1 MKVGF
6 IGVGNMGG
14 PMCRNIIRK
23 SNHDVTVFDLDPAAV
38 ERCTSLGAKSA
49 RSIAELAAGADVIM
63 TSLPMPKDV
72 EAVALGP
79 DGILDHARK
88 GTVYF
93 DLSTNS
99 PSVMKRIAERL
110 AAKGIVALDSPV
122 SGGVGG
128 AEAGTIAI
136 MVGGEKSHFDL
147 HLPLLQSFSGNVYH
161 MGGIGTGCIAKI
173 VNNMVAFCNMT
184 AGAEGLMLGT
194 MAGIDAQKLTE
205 VISNSS
211 GNSFTYRSMAD
222 KAIKRNFVPGFA
234 LDLAYKDMRLAL
246 ELAEEVGMPLFV
258 APQVHNILRLAR
270 AAGWGKDDT
279 SSLVRVYERTL
290 AKVNQHPLGQETQDD

>member
-1 MKVGF
+1 MKIGF

-38 ERCTSLGAKSA
+38 ARCMALGAKSA
-49 RSIAELAAGADVIM
+49 GSIAELAAASDVIM

-79 DGILDHARK
+79 DGIAAHARA

-99 PSVMKRIAERL
+99 PSVMKRIAAQL

-136 MVGGEKSHFDL
+136 MVGGDRAQFDR

-161 MGGIGTGCIAKI
+161 MGEIGTGCIAKI
-173 VNNMVAFCNMT
+173 VNNMVAFSNMT
-184 AGAEGLMLGT
+184 AGAEGLMLGV
-194 MAGIDAQKLTE
+194 MAGIDPAKLTQ

-211 GNSFTYRSMAD
+211 GNSFTYRSMAE
-222 KAIKRNFVPGFA
+222 KAMARNFVPGFA

-246 ELAEEVGMPLFV
+246 ELAEEVGMPLFI
-258 APQVHNILRLAR
+258 APQVHNILRLSR
-270 AAGWGKDDT
+270 AAGRGKDDT
-279 SSLVRVYERTL
+279 SSLVRFYETAL
-290 AKVNQHPLGQETQDD
+290 AKQAGNG

>member
-23 SNHDVTVFDLDPAAV
+23 SNQEIVVFDLNAAAV
-38 ERCTSLGAKSA
+38 KACTDLGATA
-49 RSIAELAAGADVIM
+49 AASIAEVASTCDVVM

-79 DGILDHARK
+79 GGIMENARK
-88 GTVYF
+88 GTIYI

-99 PSVMKRIAERL
+99 PKVMKHIAERMT
-110 AAKGIVALDSPV
+110 AKGLRVLDAPV
-122 SGGVGG
+122 SGGTTG

-136 MVGGEKSHFDL
+136 MVGGDAATFEEVH
-147 HLPLLQSFSGNVYH
+147 PLLRSFTGNVYH
-161 MGGIGTGCIAKI
+161 LGGIGTGCIAKI
-173 VNNMVAFCNMT
+173 VNNMMSFCNAC

-194 MAGIDAQKLTE
+194 LAGIDPKQLARVVAT
-205 VISNSS
+205 SS
-211 GNSFTYRSMAD
+211 GNSNSWGRLSDRAMSGDFTAS
-222 KAIKRNFVPGFA
+222 FA

-246 ELAEEVGMPLFV
+246 ELAEEVGMPLMI
-258 APQVHNILRLAR
+258 APQVHNMQRMAR
-270 AAGWGKDDT
+270 AAGLGSAD
-279 SSLVRVYERTL
+279 SSVVLRVYETALKREVRSAL
-290 AKVNQHPLGQETQDD
+290 NQRR